1 MRVRV
6 VVAITGGLLTLLAV
20 GEARAQLQYGRIPV
34 VELGLGGGLTSVP
47 LHDTGTSYG
56 KDDLSGTLGLS
67 LRAHLDLK
75 RALVFADGYLAGG
88 VVGDVGWMARA
99 GLVLGWRTHANL
111 TEFVSSRKNYD
122 GSTTE
127 TYRSHLGKKLP
138 VVFGLFG
145 GASVF
150 DLGEASAD
158 YGEGSRDAAVVKAGD
173 LGLAAVS
180 AQFELLAGLKLD
192 ADSGGLGAY
201 WSFKYALPIGSRTL
215 FFRMS
220 GDHFFGDDEKRL
232 GMLLLG
238 SLGVSSSLGVSTR

>member
-1 MRVRV
+1 LV
-6 VVAITGGLLTLLAV
+6 LTLAILLV
-20 GEARAQLQYGRIPV
+20 LSITARRANATEYGRIPWL
-34 VELGLGGGLTSVP
+34 ELGLGGGFTSTP

-56 KDDLSGTLGLS
+56 KDDFSGTVGLAAR
-67 LRAHLDLK
+67 LHLDLK

-88 VVGDVGWMARA
+88 VVGEVRWMARA
-99 GLVLGWRTHANL
+99 GVVLGWRTHANL

-127 TYRSHLGKKLP
+127 TYRSHLTKKLP
-138 VVFGLFG
+138 VVFGVFA
-145 GASVF
+145 GASLF
-150 DLGEASAD
+150 DLAEATAD
-158 YGEGSRDAAVVKAGD
+158 YGEGSRDAAVVTAGD
-173 LGLAAVS
+173 VGLAAVS

-192 ADSGGLGAY
+192 ADTGGMGAY
-201 WSFKYALPIGSRTL
+201 WSFKYALPIGSRTF

-220 GDHFFGDDEKRL
+220 GDHFFGDDDKRL